1 MMQRARS
8 RALLALAFLA
18 FPLVARA
25 QGTLSTQGFG
35 YPTGEMS
42 TRAVGSGGA
51 TADFDAFSSTNP
63 ASIAASQGSLLYV
76 QVEPEFRH
84 LTADGGGSQ
93 KNTIARHPLTALAVQ
108 IRPTLFGGISVSNF
122 LDRSFETQ
130 ERRTTPIAD
139 TAVATTNTFK
149 SNGAIGDIRAAL
161 AWTPK
166 SWLRLGIA
174 GHVISG
180 DNRLRSTQVFD
191 DSVRFAAIA
200 DTTTV
205 TYVGS
210 ALSAGVEV
218 FAGSVAAFAVSY
230 RKGNSM
236 SVKHQDTTIANA
248 NVPDGIA
255 MSAAFV
261 GIKGTMLAVRTSKD
275 SWTRMEGLGSDSLPI
290 TNGWDT
296 SVGADVLGPRFG
308 QHALQI
314 RLGGRW
320 RTLPF
325 GLINSEIR
333 EKTLNFGVGTLLARG
348 RLGVDLA
355 AIRASRSPVS
365 NDVPFHESA
374 WTMSFGVTVRP

>member
-1 MMQRARS
+1 
-8 RALLALAFLA
+8 
-18 FPLVARA
+18 
-25 QGTLSTQGFG
+25 
-35 YPTGEMS
+35 
-42 TRAVGSGGA
+42 
-51 TADFDAFSSTNP
+51 
-63 ASIAASQGSLLYV
+63 
-76 QVEPEFRH
+76 
-84 LTADGGGSQ
+84 
-93 KNTIARHPLTALAVQ
+93 
-108 IRPTLFGGISVSNF
+108 
-122 LDRSFETQ
+122 
-130 ERRTTPIAD
+130 
-139 TAVATTNTFK
+139 
-149 SNGAIGDIRAAL
+149 
-161 AWTPK
+161 
-166 SWLRLGIA
+166 
-174 GHVISG
+174 
-180 DNRLRSTQVFD
+180 
-191 DSVRFAAIA
+191 
-200 DTTTV
+200 
-205 TYVGS
+205 
-210 ALSAGVEV
+210 
-218 FAGSVAAFAVSY
+218 
-230 RKGNSM
+230 M

-248 NVPDGIA
+248 HVPDGIA

-325 GLINSEIR
+325 GLINSEIK